1 MNQDRPARMRA
12 PLKWGLAGTA
22 LATAASLL
30 WPTHELV
37 GAQDREGKSIGT
49 VPAAPQGASAMPMP
63 DAREGGLTRLQPLIE
78 SNAASAAV
86 QFDPFV
92 GLVPPPPPSPPPVA
106 PPVVV
111 AAPPAP
117 PAQDYR
123 FLGRMTD
130 PDGIEQTLLGRG
142 DAAIPVKAGT
152 ALDNGY
158 VVESITADAIVLAY
172 PPLGTKITLS
182 IPKP

>member
-1 MNQDRPARMRA
+1 MRA

-49 VPAAPQGASAMPMP
+49 TPAAPLGASMAPLP
-63 DAREGGLTRLQPLIE
+63 DPREVGLTRLQPLIA
-78 SNAASAAV
+78 SNAASAPV

-92 GLVPPPPPSPPPVA
+92 GLVPPPPPAPPPVA

-111 AAPPAP
+111 APPPAP

-130 PDGIEQTLLGRG
+130 PDGVEQTLLGRG
-142 DAAIPVKAGT
+142 DSATPVKAGT
-152 ALDNGY
+152 VLDNGY
-158 VVESITADAIVLAY
+158 VVESITPDAIVLAY
-172 PPLGTKITLS
+172 TALGTKVTLQ